1 MAATATAAPSGQR
14 SFVYKARATDGKLV
28 KGVLDV
34 PTEVA
39 AIARL
44 NGMGLAPVEITERL
58 PGTGLERE
66 ISLGIFAKR
75 IKTTDLAVA
84 NRQLATM
91 TASGLPLLRALS
103 IVADQTQN
111 DKLAGI
117 LHEVARDVETGSS
130 FSESLARHP
139 AQIPPIMISMLRAGE
154 TGGFLDVALASIATT
169 FEKEAKLKATIKSA
183 MTYPVVVLCIAMLA
197 VVGMLIF
204 IVPIFKN
211 MFEGL
216 GSSLPLPTQ
225 ILVDISDQ
233 MVWLLPTGIVA
244 LIALSTWWRAKK
256 DSDGVRRI
264 VHPLM
269 LRVPIFGPLM
279 GKVAISR
286 FARNLANMTS
296 AGVPL
301 LRALTIVGQT
311 AGNWV
316 IEQTSLRIAESVR
329 LGGSMAAPL
338 GEEKMFPAMVVQ
350 MVAVGEE
357 SGSVDTMLSKVAD
370 FYDTEIEATAE
381 ALTSLIEPVLITVL
395 GVVVGGMVIALYMPI
410 FSIATAV
417 K

>member
-1 MAATATAAPSGQR
+1 MAAAAPAANAQR
-14 SFVYKARATDGKLV
+14 SYVYKARAQDGKLV
-28 KGVLDV
+28 KGALDV
-34 PTEVA
+34 PTEA
-39 AIARL
+39 AAVSRL
-44 NGMGLAPVEITERL
+44 TSMGLAPVQLTEKL

-66 ISLGIFAKR
+66 ISLGIFGKR
-75 IKTTDLAVA
+75 IKVTDLAVA

-91 TASGLPLLRALS
+91 TASGLPLLRALT

-111 DKLAGI
+111 EKLASL
-117 LHEVARDVETGSS
+117 LHEVARDVETGSA
-130 FSESLARHP
+130 FSDSLSRHP
-139 AQIPPIMISMLRAGE
+139 SEIPPLMISMLRAGE

-169 FEKEAKLKATIKSA
+169 FEKEAKLRSTIKSA
-183 MTYPVVVLCIAMLA
+183 MTYPMVVLVIALLA
-197 VVGMLIF
+197 VIGMLLF
-204 IVPIFKN
+204 IVPIFKT

-233 MVWLLPTGIVA
+233 MIWVLPAGVV
-244 LIALSTWWRAKK
+244 LVIAIATWWRAKK
-256 DSDGVRRI
+256 DTDGVRRI

-269 LRVPIFGPLM
+269 LRIPIFGPLL

-286 FARNLANMTS
+286 FARNLANMTT

-311 AGNWV
+311 SGNWV
-316 IEQTSLRIAESVR
+316 IEQTAMKIAESVR

-338 GEEKMFPAMVVQ
+338 AEEKMFPVMVVQ

-357 SGSVDTMLSKVAD
+357 SGSVDTMLSRVAD
-370 FYDTEIEATAE
+370 FFDDEIEATAD
-381 ALTSLIEPVLITVL
+381 ALTSLIEPVLITFL
-395 GVVVGGMVIALYMPI
+395 GVVVGGMVVALYMPI

>member
-1 MAATATAAPSGQR
+1 MAVAAPAANAQR
-14 SFVYKARATDGKLV
+14 TFAYKARSQDGKLV
-28 KGVLDV
+28 KGALDV
-34 PTEVA
+34 ATEA
-39 AIARL
+39 AAVSRL
-44 NGMGLAPVEITERL
+44 NSMGLAPVELTEKL
-58 PGTGLERE
+58 PGTGLDRE
-66 ISLGIFAKR
+66 ISLGIFGKR
-75 IKTTDLAVA
+75 IKVTDLAVA
-84 NRQLATM
+84 ARQLATM
-91 TASGLPLLRALS
+91 TASGLPLLRAVS
-103 IVADQTQN
+103 IVAGQTENQ
-111 DKLAGI
+111 KLAGL
-117 LHEVARDVETGSS
+117 LHDVARDVETGSA
-130 FSESLARHP
+130 FSDSLSRHP
-139 AQIPPIMISMLRAGE
+139 AEIPAIMISMVRAGE

-169 FEKEAKLKATIKSA
+169 FEKEAKLRSTIKSA
-183 MTYPVVVLCIAMLA
+183 MTYPMVVLVIALLA
-197 VVGMLIF
+197 VIGMLLF

-233 MVWLLPTGIVA
+233 MVWLLPAMIVVLVA
-244 LIALSTWWRAKK
+244 ASTFWRTKK
-256 DSDGVRRI
+256 DTDAVRRL

-269 LRVPIFGPLM
+269 LRVPIFGPLLLR
-279 GKVAISR
+279 VAISR

-311 AGNWV
+311 SGNWV
-316 IEQTSLRIAESVR
+316 IEQTALRVAESVR

-338 GEEKMFPAMVVQ
+338 AEEKMFPAMVVQ

-370 FYDTEIEATAE
+370 FYDDEIEATAD
-381 ALTSLIEPVLITVL
+381 ALTSLIEPVLICFL
-395 GVVVGGMVIALYMPI
+395 GVVVGGMVVALYMPI

>member
-1 MAATATAAPSGQR
+1 MAAAAPAANAQR
-14 SFVYKARATDGKLV
+14 SYVYKARAQDGKLV
-28 KGVLDV
+28 KGALEV
-34 PTEVA
+34 PTEA
-39 AIARL
+39 AAVSRL
-44 NGMGLAPVEITERL
+44 NSMGLAPVELTEKL

-66 ISLGIFAKR
+66 ISLGIFGKR
-75 IKTTDLAVA
+75 IKVTDLAVA

-91 TASGLPLLRALS
+91 TASGLPLLRALT

-111 DKLAGI
+111 EKLASL
-117 LHEVARDVETGSS
+117 LHEVARDVETGSA
-130 FSESLARHP
+130 FSDSLSRHP
-139 AQIPPIMISMLRAGE
+139 SEIPAIMISMLRAGE

-169 FEKEAKLKATIKSA
+169 FEKEAKLRSTIKSA
-183 MTYPVVVLCIAMLA
+183 MTYPVVVLLIALLA
-197 VVGMLIF
+197 VIGMLLF

-233 MVWLLPTGIVA
+233 MIWVLPTGIV
-244 LIALSTWWRAKK
+244 LSIAFATWWRAKK
-256 DSDGVRRI
+256 DTDGVRRI

-269 LRVPIFGPLM
+269 LRIPIFGPLM

-286 FARNLANMTS
+286 FARNLSNMTA

-311 AGNWV
+311 SGNWV
-316 IEQTSLRIAESVR
+316 IEQTALKVAESVR
-329 LGGSMAAPL
+329 LGGSMSAPL
-338 GEEKMFPAMVVQ
+338 AEEKMFPTMVVQ

-357 SGSVDTMLSKVAD
+357 SGSVDTMLGRVAD
-370 FYDTEIEATAE
+370 FFDDEIEATAD
-381 ALTSLIEPVLITVL
+381 ALTSLIEPVLITFL